1 MYFLLAISMVAIPL
15 LLVQW
20 AYMKWVGVTKEATH
34 HKSSD
39 YVDEAFKMN
48 FIQGKVN
55 KYKRL
60 LKRDSLFYC

>member
-1 MYFLLAISMVAIPL
+1 MYFLLVILMVAIPL

-55 KYKRL
+55 K
-60 LKRDSLFYC
+60 